1 MRFGHD
7 RHLVPRS
14 ENIAESREPEFCKNP
29 VKEED
34 KRQVSDD
41 EIVLD
46 NNVQVQIVRHISS
59 FLRGDNSWKDSH
71 ELDQIVIYL
80 EEADLNE
87 NPEGLSIIL

>member
-1 MRFGHD
+1 
-7 RHLVPRS
+7 
-14 ENIAESREPEFCKNP
+14 
-29 VKEED
+29 
-34 KRQVSDD
+34 
-41 EIVLD
+41 LD

>member
-7 RHLVPRS
+7 RHLVSRS
-14 ENIAESREPEFCKNP
+14 ENIAESRDSEVCEDQVN
-29 VKEED
+29 EEHD
-34 KRQVSDD
+34 RQVGNNEVVSQDD
-41 EIVLD
+41 IQ
-46 NNVQVQIVRHISS
+46 VQVIRHNSS

-87 NPEGLSIIL
+87 KLKGLSIIL

>member
-1 MRFGHD
+1 LHD
-7 RHLVPRS
+7 D
-14 ENIAESREPEFCKNP
+14 IQI
-29 VKEED
+29 
-34 KRQVSDD
+34 QV
-41 EIVLD
+41 I
-46 NNVQVQIVRHISS
+46 RHISS